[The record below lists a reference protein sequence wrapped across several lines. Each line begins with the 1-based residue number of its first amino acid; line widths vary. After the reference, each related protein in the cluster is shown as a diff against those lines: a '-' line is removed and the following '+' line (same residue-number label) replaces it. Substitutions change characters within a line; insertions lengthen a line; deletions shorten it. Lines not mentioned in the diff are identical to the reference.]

1 MNISNSYISNT
12 SSNSILGAAL
22 SHIRNKIDTQEEDI
36 EPSVNKTQYIFNTS
50 YSSEFGFRT
59 DENGFFEQDFNM
71 KASLP
76 FDYKINIKSVQSIAK
91 ELLKQDEDL
100 SLSKLDITSIINKY
114 YNSLKSVEKEFST
127 NSNDYLSRA
136 EISKLNQ
143 GFSTQNGNISGE
155 LIKIYEN
162 ISDIN
167 EIKRQN
173 KILNPLNLGMK
184 IVDFSFEDAVY
195 NNSNNELLKPYMNKD
210 GDISKAGLLMNFIH
224 RDLQT
229 QNENELFIEPIK
241 LNLNAH
247 KNLQNMLEK
256 EGLFEDYVIQQNSKT
271 MSFDLY
277 LYVNGVNK
285 QNTNKDKLEN
295 LYNQYISYQR
305 GVNIKEFVNSSSIFS
320 LYTEA
325 LSKEFSS
332 LRSSFTNLDEESL
345 QNVSND
351 IKNLNE
357 NYIKQREKQ
366 ANFSKLIKSYISV
379 MQ

>member
-1 MNISNSYISNT
+1 M
-12 SSNSILGAAL
+12 
-22 SHIRNKIDTQEEDI
+22 
-36 EPSVNKTQYIFNTS
+36 
-50 YSSEFGFRT
+50 
-59 DENGFFEQDFNM
+59 
-71 KASLP
+71 
-76 FDYKINIKSVQSIAK
+76 
-91 ELLKQDEDL
+91 
-100 SLSKLDITSIINKY
+100 
-114 YNSLKSVEKEFST
+114 
-127 NSNDYLSRA
+127 
-136 EISKLNQ
+136 
-143 GFSTQNGNISGE
+143 
-155 LIKIYEN
+155 
-162 ISDIN
+162 N

-184 IVDFSFEDAVY
+184 LVDFSFEEAVY

-210 GDISKAGLLMNFIH
+210 GDISKAGLLINFIH

-229 QNENELFIEPIK
+229 QNENEFFIEPIK

-256 EGLFEDYVIQQNSKT
+256 EGLFEDYVIEQNSNT

-332 LRSSFTNLDEESL
+332 LKSSFSNLDEENL
-345 QNVSND
+345 QSVSND